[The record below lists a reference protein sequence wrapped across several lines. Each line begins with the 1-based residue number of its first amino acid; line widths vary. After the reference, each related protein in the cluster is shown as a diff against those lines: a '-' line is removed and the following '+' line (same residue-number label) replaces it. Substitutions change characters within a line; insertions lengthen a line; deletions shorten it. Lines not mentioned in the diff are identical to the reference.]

1 MNARYNRRL
10 FSMPIYHASIMVVIT
25 DSNDS
30 LIYIEII
37 QTNNAVMKWLYAQ
50 LGEVVVEW
58 LHIFDAGGRVAVE
71 WV

>member
-1 MNARYNRRL
+1 MHGRRL

-25 DSNDS
+25 DRNDS

-58 LHIFDAGGRVAVE
+58 
-71 WV
+71 